1 MFDRRILAV
10 QTDWGGEYQK
20 LNSFFQQ
27 TGISHHVLCPYAHL
41 QNGSAER
48 KHHHIVEVGLSLLA
62 HASMP
67 LKYWDEAFLAAT
79 YLINRLPTK
88 VLDFSSPL
96 EILFK
101 ETPNY
106 AGMRTFGCAC
116 WPNLRPFNTHKL
128 QFRSKQCVF
137 LGYSNLHKGFK
148 CLDVAEGHVYISRD
162 VVFDE
167 TIFPFHKL
175 NPNAGAHLRAEILLL
190 PSTSQGHATGDEFTD
205 GPMTDMLINP
215 VATNHVC
222 PAAAL
227 EKNLNQHNAGL
238 NLGGQIQQQTAG
250 TERGEADPLRV
261 SGADFDADSCM
272 PSTGSTVPERS
283 VRLRLSERREA
294 TDPNVDST
302 GLVPGSSTAELGL
315 PSLSSV

>member
-1 MFDRRILAV
+1 V
-10 QTDWGGEYQK
+10 
-20 LNSFFQQ
+20 S
-27 TGISHHVLCPYAHL
+27 CPYAHQ

-48 KHHHIVEVGLSLLA
+48 KHRHIVVVGLSLLA

-106 AGMRTFGCAC
+106 AGLRPFGCAC

-128 QFRSKQCVF
+128 QFRSKKCVF

-148 CLDVAEGHVYISRD
+148 CLNVAEGRVYISRD
-162 VVFDE
+162 VIFDE
-167 TIFPFHKL
+167 TVFPFHKL
-175 NPNAGAHLRAEILLL
+175 NPNAGARLRADILLL

-205 GPMTDMLINP
+205 DPMTDMLIDP

-222 PAAAL
+222 PAVAS
-227 EKNLNQHNAGL
+227 EKNLNQNNAGL
-238 NLGGQIQQQTAG
+238 NLGGQIQQRTAG

-261 SGADFDADSCM
+261 SGADCDADSCM
-272 PSTGSTVPERS
+272 PSTGSAALERS
-283 VRLRLSERREA
+283 VRLRLSKRREA
-294 TDPNVDST
+294 TEPNADSTSTVSDST

-315 PSLSSV
+315 LYHRYEIYLQYQIYRPMLRYQQ